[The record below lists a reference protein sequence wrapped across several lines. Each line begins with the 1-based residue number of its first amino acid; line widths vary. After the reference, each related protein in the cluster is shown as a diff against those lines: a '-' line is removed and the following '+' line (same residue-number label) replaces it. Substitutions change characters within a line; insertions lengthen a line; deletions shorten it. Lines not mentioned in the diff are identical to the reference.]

1 MTDIITRLEAL
12 MKQSE
17 DAIWRPAAE
26 AATEIRQLR
35 RANAELLTQ
44 LKRIT
49 LLARGALL
57 CTSAE
62 IAREAKPMLAAADAA
77 IAKAEAS
84 P

>member
-1 MTDIITRLEAL
+1 MSVASDREITRLRNAHDREVG
-12 MKQSE
+12 
-17 DAIWRPAAE
+17 R
-26 AATEIRQLR
+26 LR
-35 RANAELLTQ
+35 VINAELLTQ
-44 LKRIT
+44 LKRMT

-77 IAKAEAS
+77 IAKAEVS